1 MLLLPDTLTVREAT
15 ATLRMLRQSLRAQSG
30 ELLLIDASG
39 LKRFDSSALAV
50 LLECERLAVAWGK
63 RFEVR
68 HLPPRLAA
76 LAEVYGVA
84 GIIPVAAAGA

>member
-15 ATLRMLRQSLRAQSG
+15 ATLRMLRQSLRAQRE
-30 ELLLIDASG
+30 ELLVIDAGG
-39 LKRFDSSALAV
+39 LRHFDSSALAV
-50 LLECERLAVAWGK
+50 LLECERLALAWGK

-68 HLPPRLAA
+68 RMPPRLVA

-84 GIIPVAAAGA
+84 EILPVAAA